1 MFTMFMDAKEGKFM
15 AGGFSIVL
23 SLMLLV
29 SCQSIRSTRSPQKEQ
44 EKKNE
49 KLETGRAISSQKQ
62 EIPDLALT
70 WDAQLHFVNFT
81 TEQEEKVRQAVDI
94 LKKVIAS
101 KAFKDRLLN
110 FTYRGK
116 KQFVDSAGR
125 SNEEIYQMILEGA
138 ERIGNTTK
146 NNMMDVELELYH
158 QATKTIGYTYP
169 NTVRIWMNK
178 KYFNRYTPLKVADN
192 LMHEWMHKLGFS
204 HEISWSRDRDYS
216 VPYAVGYLIEELA
229 PTL

>member
-1 MFTMFMDAKEGKFM
+1 MTR
-15 AGGFSIVL
+15 GFSLIL

-29 SCQSIRSTRSPQKEQ
+29 SCQSILTSR
-44 EKKNE
+44 
-49 KLETGRAISSQKQ
+49 SSQKEREKKGGSALGRNISSTQKQ
-62 EIPDLALT
+62 EVSDLAAT
-70 WDAQLHFVNFT
+70 WDAQIQFVNFAP
-81 TEQEEKVRQAVDI
+81 EQEDKVRQAVEI

-101 KAFKDRLLN
+101 KQFKDRLIN
-110 FTYRGK
+110 FTYNGK
-116 KQFVDSAGR
+116 KQFVDSGGR

-138 ERIGNTTK
+138 ERIGNTSK

-158 QATKTIGYTYP
+158 QTTKTIGYTYP